1 MGAHLTLQEC
11 AGDKQSSAAPG
22 LHLKHA
28 RLTRRW
34 RKYGQ
39 KLVKGSINPRSYYKC
54 TAPGCPVRKHVE
66 RSGMNPR
73 ELVTTYEGTHNH
85 DQPPPTAAGQKAM
98 GGRRSGQD
106 GVASADGA
114 ALELP
119 PARFVDLMSAS
130 GLTTTHLAH
139 CFLLACSDLALSMAA
154 AP

>member
-1 MGAHLTLQEC
+1 MHAMPRQVGARLVSQEG
-11 AGDKQSSAAPG
+11 ALDRQSSAAPD
-22 LHLKHA
+22 LHLEVA
-28 RLTRRW
+28 CLACRW

-98 GGRRSGQD
+98 GGRRSVQEG
-106 GVASADGA
+106 AAPADGA
-114 ALELP
+114 ASELLP
-119 PARFVDLMSAS
+119 TAPVVLIPA
-130 GLTTTHLAH
+130 
-139 CFLLACSDLALSMAA
+139 CALDYH
-154 AP
+154 